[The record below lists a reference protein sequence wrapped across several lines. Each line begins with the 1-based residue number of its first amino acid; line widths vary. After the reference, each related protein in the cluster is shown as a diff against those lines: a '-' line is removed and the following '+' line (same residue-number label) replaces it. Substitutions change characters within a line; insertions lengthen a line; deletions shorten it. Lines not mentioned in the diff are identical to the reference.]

1 MTLNYKKLSRKPR
14 LFRTFT
20 GFAQDEF
27 DRIFRKINEGYE
39 TYEKERL
46 NRKDRKRAIGA
57 GRKFKLQLRERF
69 LMLLVYY
76 RLYITYTLAGF
87 LFDVDQSTIYRN
99 IRHLE
104 PLVKECI
111 PLPEK
116 IEDKIERIRNID
128 ELLEILPE
136 MEAFVDA
143 TEQEIPRPKDKE
155 KRKEYYSGKRK
166 RHTIKTQIATNKDG

>member
-1 MTLNYKKLSRKPR
+1 MTLNYKKISRKPG
-14 LFRTFT
+14 LFKIFT
-20 GFAQDEF
+20 GFTQDEF
-27 DRIFRKINEGYE
+27 DRIFRKINERYE

-46 NRKDRKRAIGA
+46 ERKDRRRDIGA

-69 LMLLVYY
+69 LMFLVYH

-87 LFDVDQSTIYRN
+87 LFDVDQSTVYRN

-104 PLVKECI
+104 PLVNECI

-116 IEDKIERIRNID
+116 THDKIERIRNIV

-136 MEAFVDA
+136 IE
-143 TEQEIPRPKDKE
+143 EEL
-155 KRKEYYSGKRK
+155 
-166 RHTIKTQIATNKDG
+166 